1 MTVSGA
7 GRDVKIQQATKCG
20 STVWPF
26 ELLPVRELA
35 RECRL
40 SSAHFPRAFRRSA
53 GMAPH
58 DDWLIEQRIV
68 LSKKKL
74 RDDRRSLSDVAAE
87 CGFTDQ
93 SHFTRMFNRIVGVPP
108 GAWRRALKE

>member
-1 MTVSGA
+1 MIAANLDGVP
-7 GRDVKIQQATKCG
+7 VK
-20 STVWPF
+20 
-26 ELLPVRELA
+26 ELA

-40 SSAHFPRAFRRSA
+40 SRAHFSRAFRRSV

-58 DDWLIEQRIV
+58 NWLIEQRIV

-74 RDDRRSLSDVAAE
+74 RDDRLSLSDVAAG

-93 SHFTRMFNRIVGVPP
+93 SHFTRMFNRIVGVSP
-108 GAWRRALKE
+108 GAWRRAVKE